1 MKEYKYT
8 INGKKYAAKP
18 FDFNTVCELEAN
30 GVPLTQMKD
39 KPMSMVRAYLALC
52 LNGNVEEAGKEI
64 QSHILAGG
72 NFNDIYTV
80 MGEEMNDSD
89 FFRALNQNQDEET
102 TTVETETVKKTK

>member
-1 MKEYKYT
+1 MNRFFT

-102 TTVETETVKKTK
+102 TTVEKETVKKTK